1 MKTLYDS
8 LNEVSILGGAEKT
21 LNFGD
26 EFFKKAEAELNEI
39 RNMTWEDILDTG
51 KFENGTFACIFK
63 FTCPNVLALLGV
75 DHPDAD
81 GLIVIVEVRQS
92 YDVYSVFTI
101 KHKKQRNYKT
111 SMIAKG
117 WVNITNYVGPIH
129 PKKMSNAIL
138 RIQDALNKLA
148 NIETL
153 KSLCLELKMK

>member
-1 MKTLYDS
+1 MKTIYNAYEGLLRGEDATIHAG
-8 LNEVSILGGAEKT
+8 N
-21 LNFGD
+21 
-26 EFFKKAEAELNEI
+26 EFFKKVEAELNEI
-39 RNMTWEDILDTG
+39 KNMTWEDILDTG
-51 KFENGTFACIFK
+51 KFEDGSFACTFK
-63 FTCPNVLALLGV
+63 FTCPNVLSLLGI

-81 GLIVIVEVRQS
+81 GLIIVVEIRQS

-101 KHKKQRNYKT
+101 KHKKQRNYNT

-117 WVNITNYVGPIH
+117 WVNITNYVGPIR

-138 RIQDALNKLA
+138 QIQNALHKLA

>member
-1 MKTLYDS
+1 MKTLYNS
-8 LNEVSILGGAEKT
+8 LNEVSILGGVEKT

-26 EFFKKAEAELNEI
+26 EFFKKAEAELNKI
-39 RNMTWEDILDTG
+39 RNITWEDILDTG
-51 KFENGTFACIFK
+51 EFEYGTFACLFK
-63 FTCPNVLALLGV
+63 FTCPNVLALLGI

-81 GLIVIVEVRQS
+81 GLIIIVEIRPS

-101 KHKKQRNYKT
+101 KHKKQRNYNT

-117 WVNITNYVGPIH
+117 WVNISDYIGPIR

-138 RIQDALNKLA
+138 KIQDALHKLA